1 MKNSFDFRAIFYA
14 VAAVVLFFIVITE
27 SKGEK
32 LFPGEEEYSIA
43 VEKAPEAVGGL
54 AAIMKKATYPELAIK
69 TRTEGKVYVLA
80 YINESGDVDEVKV
93 VKGIGGGC
101 DEEAARAVKR
111 SKFSPGQD
119 KGVNVKT
126 KLAIAINFKLP
137 S

>member
-1 MKNSFDFRAIFYA
+1 MKNVISFRTIYAAISA
-14 VAAVVLFFIVITE
+14 LVLLFVVITE
-27 SKGEK
+27 TKGK
-32 LFPGEEEYSIA
+32 NLFPGEEEYFIA
-43 VEKAPEAVGGL
+43 VEKAPTPVGGL
-54 AAIMKKATYPELAIK
+54 EAIMKKATYPELAMK

-101 DEEAARAVKR
+101 DEEAVRAVKK

-119 KGVNVKT
+119 KGANVKT
-126 KLAIAINFKLP
+126 KLAIAIHFKLP

>member
-1 MKNSFDFRAIFYA
+1 MKTFISFRTIYMLVGMMVLLF
-14 VAAVVLFFIVITE
+14 VVVTE
-27 SKGEK
+27 AKDAT
-32 LFPGEEEYSIA
+32 LFPGEEEYFIA
-43 VEKAPEAVGGL
+43 VEKAPAPIGGL
-54 AAIMKKATYPELAIK
+54 EAIMKRASYPELAMK

-119 KGVNVKT
+119 KGANVKT

>member
-1 MKNSFDFRAIFYA
+1 MKNSFDFRAMFYTIS
-14 VAAVVLFFIVITE
+14 AVVLFFIVITE
-27 SKGEK
+27 SKGEM

-43 VEKAPEAVGGL
+43 VERAPAPIGGL
-54 AAIMKKATYPELAIK
+54 EAIMKRASYPDLAMRTK
-69 TRTEGKVYVLA
+69 TEGKVYVLA

-101 DEEAARAVKR
+101 DEEAVRAVKR

-126 KLAIAINFKLP
+126 KLAIAIHFKLP

>member
-1 MKNSFDFRAIFYA
+1 MKTTISYRTIYML
-14 VAAVVLFFIVITE
+14 VAAAVLMFVVLTE
-27 SKGEK
+27 TRGKD
-32 LFPGEEEYSIA
+32 LFPGEEDYFVA
-43 VEKAPEAVGGL
+43 VEKAPAPVGGL
-54 AAIMKKATYPELAIK
+54 EAIIKRAVYPELAMK

-101 DEEAARAVKR
+101 DEEAARAVKK
-111 SKFSPGQD
+111 SKFTPGQNN
-119 KGVNVKT
+119 GANVKT

>member
-1 MKNSFDFRAIFYA
+1 MKNSFDFRAIFYT
-14 VAAVVLFFIVITE
+14 VAAAVLFFIVITE
-27 SKGEK
+27 SKGEV

-101 DEEAARAVKR
+101 DEEAARAVKK

-126 KLAIAINFKLP
+126 KLAIAIHFKLP

>member
-1 MKNSFDFRAIFYA
+1 MKSTISFRMIYMLV
-14 VAAVVLFFIVITE
+14 VAGVLMFVVLTE
-27 SKGEK
+27 TKGER
-32 LFPGEEEYSIA
+32 LFPGEEEYFIA
-43 VEKAPEAVGGL
+43 VEKAPTPIGGL
-54 AAIMKKATYPELAIK
+54 EAIMRKATYPELAMK

-80 YINESGDVDEVKV
+80 YINESGEVDDVKV

-111 SKFSPGQD
+111 SKFNPGQD
-119 KGVNVKT
+119 KGVSVKT